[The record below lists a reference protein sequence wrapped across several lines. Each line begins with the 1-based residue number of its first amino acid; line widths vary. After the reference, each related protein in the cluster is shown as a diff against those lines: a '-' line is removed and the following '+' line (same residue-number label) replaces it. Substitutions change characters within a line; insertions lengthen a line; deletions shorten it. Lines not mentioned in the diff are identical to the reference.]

1 LRYSEDY
8 DFSRRATVAARRIA
22 VRPQVVAQHNIPDQ
36 GRSDN
41 ASTRLSQ
48 RERRLLMAHIQLRLF
63 AGIEDPALR
72 RAFARS
78 LGFEHKR
85 LLAQLDPPD
94 LALARMLARL
104 GLAAQPTL
112 KWALVTAGLHL
123 PGLDRRLL
131 ARLRRG

>member
-1 LRYSEDY
+1 
-8 DFSRRATVAARRIA
+8 
-22 VRPQVVAQHNIPDQ
+22 
-36 GRSDN
+36 
-41 ASTRLSQ
+41 
-48 RERRLLMAHIQLRLF
+48 MAHIQLRLF
-63 AGIEDPALR
+63 AYIEDPALR

-112 KWALVTAGLHL
+112 KWGLVTAGLHL